1 MKRLIAAA
9 AGTVAGSGLLSL
21 LRPAMRGRATILMLH
36 RFREAEH
43 EHAGADPRDI
53 ARHLEWLRKH
63 GYPLMSLADASRA
76 LLAGE
81 PLADG
86 AVIVTVDDG
95 YADFARAGLDIFARY
110 DCPVTVFLVSGFLDG
125 RLWLWW
131 DQVEYACLTS
141 AERTADLNVGGQSR
155 RVLLG
160 ETSQRR
166 QVARDL
172 AEALKLLPDAQRR
185 QSVVGIAATL
195 GVQLPD
201 APPAAWAPM
210 TWDEVRA
217 ATRRG
222 ASFGAHTDTHP
233 VLSRTDDAV
242 SAHEIT
248 ASWSRIR
255 AEVPDAVPVFCY
267 PNGTPAD
274 FGAREIRTLEAHGF
288 ETAVSTIPGYAG
300 APLGDWRWRLPRF
313 SWPASDA
320 AFYQIVAGVERLKMK
335 LRGESPA

>member
-1 MKRLIAAA
+1 MKRLVAAA

-76 LLAGE
+76 LVAGE

-95 YADFARAGLDIFARY
+95 YADFVRAGLDVFARY

-125 RLWLWW
+125 QLWLWW

-141 AERTADLNVGGQSR
+141 SRQGADIAIAGATR
-155 RVLLG
+155 RVTLG
-160 ETSQRR
+160 DPGQRR
-166 QVARDL
+166 HLARDL
-172 AEALKLLPDAQRR
+172 SETLKPLPDAQRR
-185 QSVVGIAATL
+185 KAVTDIAAVL
-195 GVQLPD
+195 EVALPVT
-201 APPAAWAPM
+201 APASWAPM
-210 TWDEVRA
+210 TWDDARA
-217 ATRRG
+217 AAGRG
-222 ASFGAHTDTHP
+222 ASFGAHTTAHP
-233 VLSRTDDAV
+233 VLSRTDDAA

-248 ASWSRIR
+248 ESWSRVR
-255 AEVPDAVPVFCY
+255 AEVKDAVPVFCY

-274 FGAREIRTLEAHGF
+274 FGAREIRTLEAAGF
-288 ETAVSTIPGYAG
+288 ESAVSTIPGYAG
-300 APLGDWRWRLPRF
+300 HPLGDWRWRLPRF